1 MDEGNKRMYA
11 GFWKRFAA
19 YLLDFI
25 VSYFL
30 VLGVGLLGR
39 AIRSIFGWWP
49 ASDSEISPSDVN
61 PVNVLLSLGLSF
73 QWFSVIK
80 WLYYAIMESS
90 KLQGTLGKMALGI
103 VVVDGQN
110 GRVSFWRASGR
121 FWAQF
126 LSILTVTVGYMMAGF
141 MEKKQALHDKI
152 ARTYVVNKKVL
163 EYGQGLT
170 GQGNVAAHTHANAAA
185 LLEAFEEVRQA
196 RNR

>member
-1 MDEGNKRMYA
+1 MYS

-19 YLLDFI
+19 FILDFI
-25 VSYFL
+25 VAYFL
-30 VLGVGLLGR
+30 VVGIKLVVF
-39 AIRSIFGWWP
+39 AIRSIFGWWQ
-49 ASDSEISPSDVN
+49 ASDNEISPSDKN
-61 PVNVLLSLGLSF
+61 MADLFFSF
-73 QWFSVIK
+73 GITFLWFAMIK

-90 KLQGTLGKMALGI
+90 KLQGTLGKIALSI
-103 VVVDGQN
+103 IVVDGQN

-121 FWAQF
+121 FWARL

-141 MEKKQALHDKI
+141 TEKKQALHDKI

-170 GQGNVAAHTHANAAA
+170 GQGNAAVHTHANAAA
-185 LLEAFEEVRQA
+185 MLEAFEEVRQA